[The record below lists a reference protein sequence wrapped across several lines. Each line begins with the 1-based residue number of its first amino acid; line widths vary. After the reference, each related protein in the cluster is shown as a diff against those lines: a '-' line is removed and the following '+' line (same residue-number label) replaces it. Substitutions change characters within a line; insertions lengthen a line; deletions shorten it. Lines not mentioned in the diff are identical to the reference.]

1 MTATGKDR
9 LEDDEALLQ
18 AVAAGDQRALQTLY
32 RRWQPRLQHYVQSRL
47 GGDQSAAQ
55 DVVHEV
61 MLDVWRQADRFQ
73 GRSKPL
79 TWAMSMAHNKLVDYL
94 RKWGREET
102 RETLPEPDDHDDG
115 DTTAAIQGAQEAA
128 YLRHCLQQLPPDQ
141 RDAIQLA
148 FFDDMAYPDIAQV
161 VDCPL
166 GTVKTRIFHA
176 RAQLKRCLSA
186 LMKGLCRLDEPDRC
200 GPRPT

>member
-1 MTATGKDR
+1 MTDSVEEER
-9 LEDDEALLQ
+9 ALLQ
-18 AVAAGDQRALQTLY
+18 AVAGGDQRALQSLY
-32 RRWQPRLQHYVQSRL
+32 RRWQPRLQYYVQSRL
-47 GGDQSAAQ
+47 GGDAAAAQ

-61 MLDVWRQADRFQ
+61 MLDVWRQASRFE

-94 RKWGREET
+94 RKWSREESHDSV
-102 RETLPEPDDHDDG
+102 PEPDDHDDG
-115 DTTAAIQGAQEAA
+115 DTAAAIQGSQEAE
-128 YLRHCLQQLPPDQ
+128 YLHHCIRQLPDGQ

-148 FFDDMAYPDIAQV
+148 FFDDMAYPDIAEV
-161 VDCPL
+161 IDCPL

-186 LMKGLCRLDEPDRC
+186 LMKGLCSLDEPNGC
-200 GPRPT
+200 TPRPS